1 MNKAAPPPPSL
12 WRVPRRNF
20 SVTFGVEPDMASMR
34 PLLCLMLFISALGF
48 PQGSDSSNEPEETI
62 QKTSPDRKLDK
73 EDVQCGN
80 YLWVATKTGTKFLYY
95 FFGSTEWGKG
105 KVGFYQQRLYRAVVN
120 AGKEPPTVQR
130 FKDAQGNV
138 TEIRIQMTGQ
148 ELEASSACLPE
159 R

>member
-1 MNKAAPPPPSL
+1 MVLVS
-12 WRVPRRNF
+12 
-20 SVTFGVEPDMASMR
+20 T
-34 PLLCLMLFISALGF
+34 LGL
-48 PQGSDSSNEPEETI
+48 PQGPDSSNEPEEAI
-62 QKTSPDRKLDK
+62 QKTAPDRKLDK

-80 YLWVATKTGTKFLYY
+80 YLWVSTKTGTKFLYY

-130 FKDAQGNV
+130 IKDSQGTV
-138 TEIRIQMTGQ
+138 TAIRIQMTAK
-148 ELEASSACLPE
+148 ELEASVACLPE